1 MHSQRETWKGVGQ
14 GPGRARGSGG
24 GGWQEGER
32 ERKSVSLGWHFSNLC
47 QAQTSH
53 PPQTGPLST
62 PGPRGIL
69 GGAAPVPTPLRA
81 PRELGRG
88 RVTDA
93 GARMWL
99 NSGRSEPQPLMC
111 LKPHKVPE
119 VSEGPSGPRSG
130 EFGSGSP
137 VGISRDAQGLFQE
150 AQGVC
155 AQEVGCLEPSP
166 SQRHCWGALGL

>member
-24 GGWQEGER
+24 GGGRRER
-32 ERKSVSLGWHFSNLC
+32 ERESQSAWAGISL
-47 QAQTSH
+47 TSAKH
-53 PPQTGPLST
+53 RIPSHLRLAHCP
-62 PGPRGIL
+62 PRGIL

-88 RVTDA
+88 TVTDA

-155 AQEVGCLEPSP
+155 AQEVGCLEPGP